1 MASMSSSSE
10 LLNEENI
17 EIQALQKSFVKTTK
31 KSNYGSLRKDI
42 PQAIVPIVNFKHRI
56 KPGETLQGISLKY
69 NVPVITKIFV

>member
-1 MASMSSSSE
+1 MSSSSE

-42 PQAIVPIVNFKHRI
+42 SSQAIVPIVNFKHRI